1 MLVACLDTRWEE
13 SRRCFFYSE
22 SILQGGLHQLKAG
35 LPWKSGSLL
44 GRFVSF
50 VSTGNATLYL
60 LPLQACGGSIQTS
73 VNALSDDVLGRC
85 ELFEEI
91 QIGGDR

>member
-1 MLVACLDTRWEE
+1 M
-13 SRRCFFYSE
+13 FFYSE

-35 LPWKSGSLL
+35 LL

-50 VSTGNATLYL
+50 VSTDNATLYL